1 MLYIALRV
9 GIRKRLAAF
18 WCHFSGAFCPYI
30 EIITNVSN
38 YVSGSVSGLLSAIFF
53 TKRISAHATQRTP
66 TERKVLH
73 FYCNVISA
81 EGAYSSTGS
90 EIRRRMSHA
99 AETTKTN
106 CT

>member
-53 TKRISAHATQRTP
+53 YQEDFCARDAKNSDRTKSFAF
-66 TERKVLH
+66 LL
-73 FYCNVISA
+73 
-81 EGAYSSTGS
+81 
-90 EIRRRMSHA
+90 
-99 AETTKTN
+99 
-106 CT
+106 